1 MLPCRCCYLLGG
13 FAIGDDVV
21 IFGDVLLHVG
31 DLDHDAL
38 VLEVILEDLSM
49 VRYTWR

>member
-1 MLPCRCCYLLGG
+1 MLLGG
-13 FAIGDDVV
+13 FAIGDDFA
-21 IFGDVLLHVG
+21 IFGGVLLHVG
-31 DLDHDAL
+31 DLDFDAL

>member
-1 MLPCRCCYLLGG
+1 MLLGG
-13 FAIGDDVV
+13 FAIGDDLVV
-21 IFGDVLLHVG
+21 FGGVLLHVG

-49 VRYTWR
+49 ERYTWSWFFG